1 MRRYVS
7 FLCVAALALSGC
19 SNSGKDDSA
28 KETEK
33 MFNTL
38 VPQSSAEAD
47 SQEST
52 ASEES
57 KKPAVVIEDG
67 ILKMTGK
74 VVKKKGRETLG
85 SQPESGIL
93 ESELNGDY
101 WILEFDAPGEITG
114 NKAGYKETR
123 VVDSGFLASHYSA
136 HEESREKAEP
146 WVGKHV
152 TVSIAANNVSWPSD
166 PSLPIG
172 LPRVGTSFEIEAAE

>member
-1 MRRYVS
+1 MRCYVS
-7 FLCVAALALSGC
+7 LLCVAALALSGC
-19 SNSGKDDSA
+19 RSSGKDDSA

-33 MFNTL
+33 MFNTM

-47 SQEST
+47 SQEFT
-52 ASEES
+52 AAEES
-57 KKPAVVIEDG
+57 KKPAVVVEDG

-74 VVKKKGRETLG
+74 VVEKKGHETLG
-85 SQPESGIL
+85 SHPESGIP

-114 NKAGYKETR
+114 NKAGHKETR
-123 VVDSGFLASHYSA
+123 VVDSGFLASHYDA
-136 HEESREKAEP
+136 DEERREKAEP

-152 TVSIAANNVSWPSD
+152 TVSIPADKVSWASD

-172 LPRVGTSFEIEAAE
+172 PPRVGAGFEIVAAE

>member
-1 MRRYVS
+1 
-7 FLCVAALALSGC
+7 
-19 SNSGKDDSA
+19 
-28 KETEK
+28 
-33 MFNTL
+33 MFNTM

-47 SQEST
+47 SQEFT

-57 KKPAVVIEDG
+57 KKPAVVVEDG

-85 SQPESGIL
+85 SHPESGIL

-114 NKAGYKETR
+114 NKAGHKETR
-123 VVDSGFLASHYSA
+123 VVDSGFLASHYDA
-136 HEESREKAEP
+136 DEERREKAEP

-152 TVSIAANNVSWPSD
+152 TVSIPADKVSWASD
-166 PSLPIG
+166 PVRCGFWVPVFRRPG
-172 LPRVGTSFEIEAAE
+172 TAGFRVVGTGAGPTESAPRFCFLI

>member
-7 FLCVAALALSGC
+7 LLCVAALALSGC
-19 SNSGKDDSA
+19 SNSGKNDSA

-33 MFNTL
+33 MFNTMA
-38 VPQSSAEAD
+38 PQSSAEAD

-85 SQPESGIL
+85 SQPESGFP

-101 WILEFDAPGEITG
+101 WILEFDAPGRSPGTGQITR
-114 NKAGYKETR
+114 K
-123 VVDSGFLASHYSA
+123 
-136 HEESREKAEP
+136 P
-146 WVGKHV
+146 VG
-152 TVSIAANNVSWPSD
+152 SIAAC
-166 PSLPIG
+166 LH
-172 LPRVGTSFEIEAAE
+172 RTTARTRKAAKRQSRGWASM

>member
-1 MRRYVS
+1 
-7 FLCVAALALSGC
+7 
-19 SNSGKDDSA
+19 
-28 KETEK
+28 

-57 KKPAVVIEDG
+57 KKPAVVVEDG

-85 SQPESGIL
+85 SHPESGIL

-123 VVDSGFLASHYSA
+123 VVDSGFLASHYDA
-136 HEESREKAEP
+136 DEESREKAEP

>member
-1 MRRYVS
+1 MRCYVS
-7 FLCVAALALSGC
+7 LLCVAALALSGC

-57 KKPAVVIEDG
+57 KKPAVVVEDG

-85 SQPESGIL
+85 SHPESGIL

-101 WILEFDAPGEITG
+101 WILEFDAPGRSPG
-114 NKAGYKETR
+114 TR
-123 VVDSGFLASHYSA
+123 Q
-136 HEESREKAEP
+136 
-146 WVGKHV
+146 V
-152 TVSIAANNVSWPSD
+152 TRKPVWSIAA
-166 PSLPIG
+166 SLH
-172 LPRVGTSFEIEAAE
+172 RTTARTRKAAKRQSRGWASM

>member
-7 FLCVAALALSGC
+7 LLCVAALALSGC

-47 SQEST
+47 TQEST

-57 KKPAVVIEDG
+57 KKPAVVVEDG

-85 SQPESGIL
+85 SHPESGIL

-172 LPRVGTSFEIEAAE
+172 LPRAGTSFEIEAAE

>member
-33 MFNTL
+33 MFNTMA
-38 VPQSSAEAD
+38 PQSSAEAD

-57 KKPAVVIEDG
+57 KKPAVVVEDG

-85 SQPESGIL
+85 SHPESGIL

-114 NKAGYKETR
+114 NRANSKETR
-123 VVDSGFLASHYSA
+123 LVDSGLLASHYSM

>member
-47 SQEST
+47 TQEST

-57 KKPAVVIEDG
+57 KKPAVVVEDG

-85 SQPESGIL
+85 SHPESGIL

-123 VVDSGFLASHYSA
+123 VVDSGFLTSHYSA

>member
-7 FLCVAALALSGC
+7 LLCVAALALSGC

-33 MFNTL
+33 MFYTME
-38 VPQSSAEAD
+38 PQSSAEAD

-57 KKPAVVIEDG
+57 KKPAVVVEDG

-85 SQPESGIL
+85 SQPESGFP

>member
-47 SQEST
+47 TQEST

-57 KKPAVVIEDG
+57 KKPAVVVEDG

-85 SQPESGIL
+85 SHPESGIL

>member
-57 KKPAVVIEDG
+57 KKPAVVVEDG

-85 SQPESGIL
+85 SQPESGFP

>member
-7 FLCVAALALSGC
+7 LLCVAALALSGC
-19 SNSGKDDSA
+19 SNSGKNDSA

-38 VPQSSAEAD
+38 APQSSAEAD

-85 SQPESGIL
+85 SQPESGFP

>member
-1 MRRYVS
+1 
-7 FLCVAALALSGC
+7 
-19 SNSGKDDSA
+19 
-28 KETEK
+28 
-33 MFNTL
+33 MFNTMA
-38 VPQSSAEAD
+38 PQSSAEAD
-47 SQEST
+47 SQESK

-57 KKPAVVIEDG
+57 KKPAVVVEDG

-85 SQPESGIL
+85 SHPESGIL

>member
-7 FLCVAALALSGC
+7 LLCVAALARSGC
-19 SNSGKDDSA
+19 SSSGKDDSA

-33 MFNTL
+33 MFNTM

-47 SQEST
+47 SQEFT

-57 KKPAVVIEDG
+57 KKPAVVVEDG

-85 SQPESGIL
+85 SHPESGIP

-114 NKAGYKETR
+114 NKAGHKETR
-123 VVDSGFLASHYSA
+123 VVDSGFLASHYDA
-136 HEESREKAEP
+136 DEERRAKAEP

-152 TVSIAANNVSWPSD
+152 TVSISADKVGWQNDAA
-166 PSLPIG
+166 LPNG
-172 LPRVGTSFEIEAAE
+172 PPRLDSSFEIEAAE

>member
-57 KKPAVVIEDG
+57 KKPAVVVEDG

-85 SQPESGIL
+85 SHPESGIL

-101 WILEFDAPGEITG
+101 WILEFDAPGEIAG

>member
-7 FLCVAALALSGC
+7 LLCVVALALSGC

-38 VPQSSAEAD
+38 APQPSAEVD

-57 KKPAVVIEDG
+57 KKPAVVVEDG

-85 SQPESGIL
+85 SEPEIGFP

-101 WILEFDAPGEITG
+101 WILEFDAPGEITA
-114 NKAGYKETR
+114 NRASYKETR
-123 VVDSGFLASHYSA
+123 LIDSGLLASHYGTD
-136 HEESREKAEP
+136 EESREKAEP

-152 TVSIAANNVSWPSD
+152 TVSISADEVGWQNDA
-166 PSLPIG
+166 SLPNG
-172 LPRVGTSFEIEAAE
+172 PLRVGSSFEIEAAE

>member
-38 VPQSSAEAD
+38 VPQSSAEVD

-57 KKPAVVIEDG
+57 KKPAVVVEDG

-85 SQPESGIL
+85 SHPESGIL

>member
-1 MRRYVS
+1 MRCYVS
-7 FLCVAALALSGC
+7 LLCVAALALSGC
-19 SNSGKDDSA
+19 SSSGKDDSA

-33 MFNTL
+33 MFNTM
-38 VPQSSAEAD
+38 VPQSSAEAV
-47 SQEST
+47 SQEFT

-57 KKPAVVIEDG
+57 KNPAVVVEDG

-74 VVKKKGRETLG
+74 VVEKKGRETLG
-85 SQPESGIL
+85 SHPKSGIP

-114 NKAGYKETR
+114 NKAGHKETR
-123 VVDSGFLASHYSA
+123 VVDSGFLASHYDA
-136 HEESREKAEP
+136 DEERREKAEP

-152 TVSIAANNVSWPSD
+152 TVSIPADKVSWASD

-172 LPRVGTSFEIEAAE
+172 PPRVGAGFEIVAAE

>member
-1 MRRYVS
+1 MRCYVS
-7 FLCVAALALSGC
+7 LLCVAALALSGC

-33 MFNTL
+33 MFNTM

-47 SQEST
+47 SQEFT

-57 KKPAVVIEDG
+57 KKPAVVVEDG

-74 VVKKKGRETLG
+74 VVEKKGRETLG
-85 SQPESGIL
+85 SHPESGIP

-114 NKAGYKETR
+114 NKAGHKETR
-123 VVDSGFLASHYSA
+123 VVDSGFLASHYDA
-136 HEESREKAEP
+136 DE
-146 WVGKHV
+146 
-152 TVSIAANNVSWPSD
+152 
-166 PSLPIG
+166 
-172 LPRVGTSFEIEAAE
+172 

>member
-7 FLCVAALALSGC
+7 LLCVAALALSGC
-19 SNSGKDDSA
+19 SNSGKNDSA

-33 MFNTL
+33 MFNTMA
-38 VPQSSAEAD
+38 PQSSAEAD
-47 SQEST
+47 SQESK

-57 KKPAVVIEDG
+57 KKPTVVIEDG

-85 SQPESGIL
+85 SQPESGFP

-101 WILEFDAPGEITG
+101 WILEFDAPGEVTG
-114 NKAGYKETR
+114 NRANYKETR
-123 VVDSGFLASHYSA
+123 WIDSGLLASHYST

-152 TVSIAANNVSWPSD
+152 TVSIAADKVGWQND
-166 PSLPIG
+166 ASLPNG
-172 LPRVGTSFEIEAAE
+172 PLRLGTSFEIEAAE

>member
-47 SQEST
+47 TQEST

-57 KKPAVVIEDG
+57 KKPAVVVEDG

-85 SQPESGIL
+85 SHPESGFP

>member
-7 FLCVAALALSGC
+7 LLCVAALALSGC

-33 MFNTL
+33 MFNTM
-38 VPQSSAEAD
+38 VPQSAAEAG

-57 KKPAVVIEDG
+57 KKPAVVVEDG

-85 SQPESGIL
+85 SHPESGIS

-114 NKAGYKETR
+114 YKAGHKETR
-123 VVDSGFLASHYSA
+123 VVDSGFLASHYGA
-136 HEESREKAEP
+136 DEERREKAEP

-152 TVSIAANNVSWPSD
+152 TVSIPADKVSWASD

-172 LPRVGTSFEIEAAE
+172 PPRVGAGFEIVAAE